1 MNELPDFFSRKHFT
15 TILNYVAIK
24 STSTFQE
31 GRLGWTLT
39 RPSYRLIG
47 THRLTRSVLE
57 WRSVSSSSLL
67 SSIIKPD
74 PCIHWSQ
81 MVNTELLHWAV
92 TRGRSSLG
100 LGPLCNP
107 IATKKDSTFYAPIA
121 TTLKRELVSFLTI
134 KMSVIAATPESG
146 LALEGFS
153 MTPTRVVTKLLMV
166 EIMATSTSKRWDTSW
181 SNKRPSNPTN
191 KLLIVVEN
199 RFKSYT
205 IKGFVK
211 MRWNKI
217 LYRKGFSLSFWL
229 KKYRLRPKTN
239 RLEPQPVPRLIP
251 LENVFREQGRIFMFS
266 KAPSS
271 LGQKVS
277 KFRTK
282 KCAFQASSQIK
293 LTLSRYWARNEVL

>member
-1 MNELPDFFSRKHFT
+1 MSELTDFFFRKHFT
-15 TILNYVAIK
+15 TILNRGATK
-24 STSTFQE
+24 STSTFQA

-67 SSIIKPD
+67 SSTIKPD

-81 MVNTELLHWAV
+81 MANTELLHWAV
-92 TRGRSSLG
+92 TRGRSLLG
-100 LGPLCNP
+100 LGPLYRP
-107 IATKKDSTFYAPIA
+107 TVTRKDSTFYPPIA
-121 TTLKRELVSFLTI
+121 TTPKRELVSLETNI
-134 KMSVIAATPESG
+134 ITVTKQTPESG

-199 RFKSYT
+199 RFKSYS

-211 MRWNKI
+211 MRWNEI
-217 LYRKGFSLSFWL
+217 LYWKGFSLSFWL
-229 KKYRLRPKTN
+229 KKYRLRPKT
-239 RLEPQPVPRLIP
+239 
-251 LENVFREQGRIFMFS
+251 
-266 KAPSS
+266 
-271 LGQKVS
+271 
-277 KFRTK
+277 
-282 KCAFQASSQIK
+282 
-293 LTLSRYWARNEVL
+293 